1 MHKRSVVL
9 LATLAVLLLLAGMIA
24 LILPDAYEG
33 QEIYRIN
40 EMHAIR
46 VLDLVGAAL
55 LAIGSAVA
63 WAAGLAWQRR
73 TYDT

>member
-1 MHKRSVVL
+1 MDKGSIIA
-9 LATLAVLLLLAGMIA
+9 LAALAVLLLVAGMVA
-24 LILPDAYEG
+24 LILPEAYEG
-33 QEIYRIN
+33 QELYRID

-55 LAIGSAVA
+55 LVIGSATA
-63 WAAGLAWQRR
+63 WTAGLAWQRR